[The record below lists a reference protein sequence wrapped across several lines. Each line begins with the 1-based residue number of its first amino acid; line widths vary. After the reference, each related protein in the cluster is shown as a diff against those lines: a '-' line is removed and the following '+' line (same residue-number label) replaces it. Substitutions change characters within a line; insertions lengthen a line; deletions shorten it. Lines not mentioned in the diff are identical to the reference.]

1 MDFLFL
7 QPNLF
12 VFDFPD
18 MIFAFDTYYY
28 GNKAKTV
35 ALAFNSW
42 YSSQAL
48 EIYSEILEGVA
59 EYTPGEFYKR
69 ELPCILSLLKQIEP
83 SLIDLI
89 IVDSF
94 VFLDDQEAL
103 GLGGHLYH
111 ALDGAVPVIGVAKT
125 NFATIDRKKAQ
136 VFRGESKLPLYITAI
151 GMDLPEAAENIR
163 SMHGT
168 FRMPT
173 LLKRLDDFTK
183 DVIS

>member
-1 MDFLFL
+1 
-7 QPNLF
+7 
-12 VFDFPD
+12 

-42 YSSQAL
+42 HSSQAL
-48 EIYSEILEGVA
+48 EVYSEILEDVD
-59 EYTPGEFYKR
+59 EYIPGEFYKR

-83 SLIDLI
+83 ALIDLI

-103 GLGGHLYH
+103 GLGGHLYN
-111 ALDGAVPVIGVAKT
+111 ALSGSIPVIGVAKT
-125 NFATIDRKKAQ
+125 NFATIDQKKAQ
-136 VFRGESKLPLYITAI
+136 VFRGESKLPLYVTAI
-151 GMDLPEAAENIR
+151 GIDLSSAAENIR
-163 SMHGT
+163 NMHGT

-183 DVIS
+183 DI

>member
-1 MDFLFL
+1 
-7 QPNLF
+7 
-12 VFDFPD
+12 

-42 YSSQAL
+42 HSNQAL
-48 EIYSEILEGVA
+48 EVYSEILEGVD

-69 ELPCILSLLKQIEP
+69 ELPCILSLLKQIDP
-83 SLIDLI
+83 TLIDLI

-111 ALDGAVPVIGVAKT
+111 ALSGSIPVIGVAKT
-125 NFATIDRKKAQ
+125 NFATIDQKKAP
-136 VFRGESKLPLYITAI
+136 VFRGESKLPLYVTAI
-151 GMDLPEAAENIR
+151 GIDLSNAAENIR
-163 SMHGT
+163 NMHGP
-168 FRMPT
+168 FRIPT
-173 LLKRLDDFTK
+173 LLKQLDDFTK
-183 DVIS
+183 NI